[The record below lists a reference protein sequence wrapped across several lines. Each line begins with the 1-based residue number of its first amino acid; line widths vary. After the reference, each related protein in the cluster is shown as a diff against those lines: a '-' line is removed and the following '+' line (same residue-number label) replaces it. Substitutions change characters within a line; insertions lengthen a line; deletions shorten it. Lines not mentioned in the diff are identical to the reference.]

1 MCSIS
6 GQVFSFFLLRVT
18 HTTYLLVNIV
28 TCMFVL
34 KREEREQERAREK
47 NNNLIYTY
55 KSGKRSTHTKNDRVA
70 LLYCTNKETTK
81 SMIHILEFLN
91 KDEQHGSIGDQMNDK
106 ETNHHFLLDKLLPS
120 LSPSFVR
127 SLALKCLFFFIWD
140 WNYTVSV
147 STPRTVDSSPTTL
160 VVFRF
165 RRRRLDRFRSQRR
178 YCLKIKP

>member
-34 KREEREQERAREK
+34 KREEREQERARERK
-47 NNNLIYTY
+47 IITLYIHI
-55 KSGKRSTHTKNDRVA
+55 KVAKEAHTHTQNDRVA

-91 KDEQHGSIGDQMNDK
+91 KDEQHDSIGDQMNDK

-127 SLALKCLFFFIWD
+127 SLALKCLFFFI
-140 WNYTVSV
+140 
-147 STPRTVDSSPTTL
+147 
-160 VVFRF
+160 
-165 RRRRLDRFRSQRR
+165 
-178 YCLKIKP
+178 

>member
-127 SLALKCLFFFIWD
+127 SLALKCLFFFI
-140 WNYTVSV
+140 
-147 STPRTVDSSPTTL
+147 
-160 VVFRF
+160 
-165 RRRRLDRFRSQRR
+165 
-178 YCLKIKP
+178 